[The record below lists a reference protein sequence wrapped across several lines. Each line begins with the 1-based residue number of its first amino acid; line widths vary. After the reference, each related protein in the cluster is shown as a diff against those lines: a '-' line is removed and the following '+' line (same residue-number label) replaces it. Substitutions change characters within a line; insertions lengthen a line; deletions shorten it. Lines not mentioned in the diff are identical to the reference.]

1 MKRAC
6 ACLGVLLVAASC
18 WLTFSRGQVEELV
31 LHSSVLTIWSE
42 NVVESSAPAAASLDV
57 RAARPV
63 TPEHDLQLP
72 IMIDPANN
80 ESMAHSQEFTLPQP
94 AQGYCAQTKDND
106 PGDCA
111 GGLQGSWSTGLHG
124 ISSLAHCA
132 VRCHKMDL
140 ALLPNYHALQCT
152 YQVRCLGCARCRLV
166 SYSQQF
172 DDCSWFH
179 RCSLRALQVKG
190 PGRNFVTA
198 QVHQVDA
205 DRWQQA
211 AVRSQSVSSARFW
224 RPQSDGALWAPGY
237 CGPTFGRGD
246 CETDERGSWDGRPSK
261 DQAACEAM
269 CRRCGRCNY
278 VSFSLKHGDCSW
290 YRTCDLRDLRRSPP
304 SGLDYNTTR
313 VSALTIA
320 PVSSATVAAPR
331 VGPSH
336 RRAGVVRIAVVTLA
350 GGAPMRCGVARWC
363 QGARRLRAAIQGN
376 APEAWSFRFVAVV
389 DQEDPHLTRDCPELE
404 THFISAEML
413 RASRSCVQRLDDEDA
428 VPRRSSAKG
437 QWSRIINL
445 CKWAVFAVAQVD
457 LAFFTD
463 LDADPLLD
471 TESAGRVGELWRTMV
486 PRFLASDLQIIA
498 TADSMAPVHGG
509 VFIYKPSAAAYDDGL
524 ATIQRCVWNDT
535 HGFDHVGR
543 VRSLGFVPRHFD
555 GEPIKPD
562 RHGADV
568 GDNQHPFT
576 TDAFQRDDWGFW
588 SASTDQ
594 GMLWY
599 QLFLRPSGRG
609 AYSRWSTAHK
619 IPHEWGGNGK
629 PWMRP
634 SREQTQLSEM
644 RIDQLAMRLRYLT
657 HVELPFVES
666 ASKSTAALGSD
677 TLGSGAHG
685 SGTHGSGTPGSGAH
699 GIVRP
704 TPCTT
709 QLWEMRRAI
718 EEDPTLSLSLST
730 PKPKPKSKSKP
741 AYP

>member
-1 MKRAC
+1 MYLWVK
-6 ACLGVLLVAASC
+6 
-18 WLTFSRGQVEELV
+18 
-31 LHSSVLTIWSE
+31 
-42 NVVESSAPAAASLDV
+42 
-57 RAARPV
+57 
-63 TPEHDLQLP
+63 
-72 IMIDPANN
+72 
-80 ESMAHSQEFTLPQP
+80 
-94 AQGYCAQTKDND
+94 
-106 PGDCA
+106 
-111 GGLQGSWSTGLHG
+111 
-124 ISSLAHCA
+124 
-132 VRCHKMDL
+132 
-140 ALLPNYHALQCT
+140 
-152 YQVRCLGCARCRLV
+152 VRCLGCDRCRLV

-179 RCSLRALQVKG
+179 SCSVRALQVKG
-190 PGRNFVTA
+190 PGRDFVTV
-198 QVHQVDA
+198 QVHRGDA
-205 DRWQQA
+205 ERWQQA
-211 AVRSQSVSSARFW
+211 VVRSESVASVARFW
-224 RPQSDGALWAPGY
+224 RPQTDGALWAPGY

-246 CETDERGSWDGRPSK
+246 CETDERGSWDGRPSR

-269 CRRCGRCNY
+269 CSRCGRCNY

-290 YRTCDLRDLRRSPP
+290 YRNCDLRDLRRSPP

-313 VSALTIA
+313 VSALTSIA

-331 VGPSH
+331 LGPTPH
-336 RRAGVVRIAVVTLA
+336 RAGVVRIAVVTLA

-363 QGARRLRAAIQGN
+363 QGARRLRAAIQDD
-376 APEAWSFRFVAVV
+376 APERWSFRFVAVV

-404 THFISAEML
+404 TLFITAEML
-413 RASRSCVQRLDDEDA
+413 RASRSCVRRLDDEDA

-437 QWSRIINL
+437 QWSRVINL
-445 CKWAVFAVAQVD
+445 CKWAVFAVAQVE

-471 TESAGRVGELWRTMV
+471 TESAGRVGALWRSMV
-486 PRFLASDLQIIA
+486 PRFLWSDLQIIA

-509 VFIYKPSAAAYDDGL
+509 VFIYKPSPAAYADGL

-599 QLFLRPSGRG
+599 QLFLRSSGRG

-634 SREQTQLSEM
+634 SRKHTQLREM

-657 HVELPFVES
+657 HVELPFVEP
-666 ASKSTAALGSD
+666 APNSTAPPL
-677 TLGSGAHG
+677 
-685 SGTHGSGTPGSGAH
+685 GSGTPNPNRVAVH
-699 GIVRP
+699 P
-704 TPCTT
+704 TPCTA

-718 EEDPTLSLSLST
+718 EEDPRYGAIWHSMATMPWAIFT
-730 PKPKPKSKSKP
+730 VW
-741 AYP
+741 